1 MTDDT
6 IDMPRP
12 AVFLICDIESTGL
25 TKPVGVVEVAIR
37 QIDPETLA
45 TVREWYSLIDP
56 EKDIEP
62 GAQEI
67 HGISA
72 EMVADE
78 PTIAE
83 FIEHRLCGA
92 FDDVDITFIAH
103 NVPYDLPPLAGIG
116 TVTRTVCTLSL
127 SRHLVKDS
135 TNHKLQTLREHFG
148 FPANEAHRAMADV
161 ATTHR
166 VLGKLLELSGRTLE
180 QLAATTEQTYH
191 TMPFGKHKGLLM
203 FHVPKPYLAWL
214 VAQPGLDPNLLKS
227 VQKAM
232 AMK

>member
-1 MTDDT
+1 MIDDT
-6 IDMPRP
+6 PRP
-12 AVFLICDIESTGL
+12 VVFLICDTESTGL
-25 TKPVGVVEVAIR
+25 SRPMGVVEVAIR
-37 QIDPETLA
+37 QIDPVSLVTM
-45 TVREWYSLIDP
+45 REWHSLVDP
-56 EKDIEP
+56 QQAIEP
-62 GAQEI
+62 GAEAI
-67 HGISA
+67 HGICA

-78 PTIAE
+78 PTLDE
-83 FIEHRLCGA
+83 FVEHRLCGA

-103 NVPYDLPPLAGIG
+103 KVPFDLPLLAGIG
-116 TVTRTVCTLSL
+116 TITRSVCTLSL
-127 SRHLVKDS
+127 SRHLVKNS
-135 TNHKLQTLREHFG
+135 ANHKLQTLREHFG

-180 QLAATTEQTYH
+180 QLASTTEQTYH

-227 VQKAM
+227 AQKAM